1 MIRGSFTVPVFTGKL
16 ERNLPKLKRFKI
28 NSRCYLGVK
37 HLQSILRTMEDGS
50 SWKTFD
56 PISPIKKWC
65 IDKFRRKT
73 EEKGPHNYKL
83 RNPGE
88 VNVKSLSN
96 DGS

>member
-1 MIRGSFTVPVFTGKL
+1 
-16 ERNLPKLKRFKI
+16 
-28 NSRCYLGVK
+28 
-37 HLQSILRTMEDGS
+37 MEDGS

-56 PISPIKKWC
+56 PISPIRKWC